1 MFVLLFGVLT
11 ALVQSA
17 LKAFLPPLALTAL
30 SGILEL
36 SGGAGALAELALAQ
50 GVKFTLASMLLAFGG
65 LSVHAQTRAVLT
77 PTGLGSLPVF
87 LPKLL
92 HALTA
97 GLLSIP
103 VYRAV

>member
-77 PTGLGSLPVF
+77 PTGAGQPSGFPAEAAARLDRRSSQYPGLP
-87 LPKLL
+87 
-92 HALTA
+92 
-97 GLLSIP
+97 
-103 VYRAV
+103 AV